1 MLKISVLKIDR
12 CTVSKYAPVAQISY
26 CVMSQT
32 VEFTGDAGI
41 AIRKC
46 LRWRTTLRRLF
57 KSVRSD
63 ESAVEALM

>member
-1 MLKISVLKIDR
+1 MPTRFNPAAFKILLFKTLMLKTTMLKIDR

-46 LRWRTTLRRLF
+46 L
-57 KSVRSD
+57 
-63 ESAVEALM
+63 